1 MKKIKCFD
9 KTLSSLAPWKCN
21 DPFET
26 MKEESEAGHL
36 GTQDPCKPLTTTL
49 CFSHNQPQDALLS
62 FLLHEFIN
70 T

>member
-36 GTQDPCKPLTTTL
+36 GTLSGLYVPSPMLSHIQTFLTSRGDRT
-49 CFSHNQPQDALLS
+49 F
-62 FLLHEFIN
+62 E
-70 T
+70 